1 VIEQVERIRVA
12 WMDTDAGGR
21 IHFTAV
27 FRWVEAAE
35 TALMRRLGLMEG
47 WDNFPRRHVEADYLK
62 VLVFEDEVEVRL
74 RVDRVGSTSITYGW
88 ELVKDAEPY
97 VSGRHTVVHVDER
110 GRAAELPD
118 RLRARLSDQAA

>member
-1 VIEQVERIRVA
+1 V
-12 WMDTDAGGR
+12 DTDAGGR

-47 WDNFPRRHVEADYLK
+47 WANFPRRHVEADYLK

-74 RVDRVGSTSITYGW
+74 RVERVGSTSITYGW
-88 ELVKDAEPY
+88 DLVKDSEPY
-97 VSGRHTVVHVDER
+97 VSGSHTVVHVDDE
-110 GRAAELPD
+110 GRASELPEA
-118 RLRARLSDQAA
+118 LRTVLS

>member
-1 VIEQVERIRVA
+1 V
-12 WMDTDAGGR
+12 DTDAGGR

-47 WDNFPRRHVEADYLK
+47 WDNFPRRHVEADYLQ
-62 VLVFEDEVEVRL
+62 VLVFEYEVEVRL

-88 ELVKDAEPY
+88 DLVKDGEPY
-97 VSGRHTVVHVDER
+97 VSGSHTVVRVDAR
-110 GRAAELPD
+110 GRPVELPEQ
-118 RLRARLSDQAA
+118 LRARLSDPA